1 MNTERQYTQ
10 TEVAKYCIEQDA
22 YFTEYPEFE
31 KLTTLLN
38 IGVYADLNEAYND
51 LVAHMHGQS
60 PILSRYKG
68 GEYIPVAEITCPSC
82 YGQGSWEAEC
92 CNGSGGCSCR
102 GHAVNMG
109 RCHTCH
115 GRGIL
120 IKGEYNPHA
129 NSDFIMNSGA
139 CFLGSGPS
147 TGYWAGKR
155 SLGY

>member
-1 MNTERQYTQ
+1 MKTETYT
-10 TEVAKYCIEQDA
+10 TEQVSRYCIEQDA

-31 KLTTLLN
+31 KLVTLLN
-38 IGVYADLNEAYND
+38 LGVYNDLEDAYND

-68 GEYIPVAEITCPSC
+68 GEYIPAEHITCPSC
-82 YGQGSWEAEC
+82 YGSGSWEAEC

-102 GHAVNMG
+102 GRAVHMG
-109 RCHTCH
+109 TCNVCH
-115 GRGIL
+115 GSGTVV
-120 IKGEYNPHA
+120 KGEYNSRA

-147 TGYWAGKR
+147 TGYWSKTKA
-155 SLGY
+155 LGY